1 MPVFAASP
9 GRAVAAT
16 LISLALLAILIAC
29 IEPESPA
36 NPSPTLSS
44 PLGAQIVNQ
53 SPVPTA
59 TTLPDQ
65 GGTSVAPLRG
75 IPLPP
80 TPVSLGE
87 GSARRPTVLTRIGHV
102 GIEGSAAN
110 LSLVGDRIFVAAGQ
124 DGVHI
129 VDVSEPAEPS
139 RIGRIEAIAD
149 DVAAS
154 STLLAVLSTDSAPH
168 VRVFE
173 IQDIGGPFEPP
184 EVIPPP
190 PVDSQ
195 GPANLSL
202 RAGTLI
208 LAGGSASAQFIEI
221 LERPMQVSTIIP
233 MRKAFVRA
241 SVFAGLVFLTED
253 TGETLPYV
261 IAIYD
266 LSDSQRPDKV
276 GEVSLD
282 FANVGSNFALP
293 ANFPLSSVFNP
304 PYLYVAGGGALTI
317 FDLADLTKPTR
328 VGLLDSG
335 ANTLHVAVEGDKAVV
350 SNGDVLLVDVSNPAV
365 PRRVASVNTPGDARM
380 AVIRDGIIYVA
391 DGANGLL
398 IMQAQ

>member
-9 GRAVAAT
+9 GRAVLAC
-16 LISLALLAILIAC
+16 LISLALAAILIAC
-29 IEPESPA
+29 TETEPPA
-36 NPSPTLSS
+36 TPSPTFSS
-44 PLGAQIVNQ
+44 LLGSQIVNQ

-65 GGTSVAPLRG
+65 GGTSVVPLRG

-80 TPVSLGE
+80 TPASQ
-87 GSARRPTVLTRIGHV
+87 GSAGRPSVLTRMGHV
-102 GIEGSAAN
+102 EIEGRAAN
-110 LSLVGDRIFVAAGQ
+110 ISLVGDRLFVAAGQ
-124 DGVHI
+124 SGVHI

-139 RIGRIEAIAD
+139 RVGRIEAIAD

-154 STLLAVLSTDSAPH
+154 SRFLAVLSTDSTPH

-190 PVDSQ
+190 PVDSE
-195 GPANLSL
+195 GPANVSL
-202 RAGTLI
+202 QAGILI
-208 LAGGSASAQFIEI
+208 LAGGSASAQFVEV
-221 LERPMQVSTIIP
+221 LERPMQVSAIIP

-253 TGETLPYV
+253 TGDTLPYV

-266 LSDSQRPDKV
+266 LSDSRRPGKV
-276 GEVSLD
+276 GEVNLD
-282 FANVGSNFALP
+282 FADVGSNLALP

-317 FDLADLTKPTR
+317 FDLADLTKPTQI
-328 VGLLDSG
+328 GLLDSG
-335 ANTLHVAVEGDKAVV
+335 ANTMHVAVEGDIAVV
-350 SNGDVLLVDVSNPAV
+350 SNGDVLLVDVSNPAG
-365 PRRVASVNTPGDARM
+365 PRLVASVNTPGDARM
-380 AVIRDGIIYVA
+380 SVIRDGIVYVA
-391 DGANGLL
+391 DGENGLL